1 MQLDADALSELMGGA
16 AHPNPKV
23 RWECAHLMDH
33 VGDDRCIEA
42 LVQLTHDPVPRVRA
56 EALHALGCARCKP
69 CALRIDAVALLV
81 EAALTDP
88 IARVRGTA
96 VFTLGFLPADARA
109 AKALERVAR
118 EDADQDVHEGARR
131 ALKHHSGVDYH

>member
-1 MQLDADALSELMGGA
+1 MKLVSDALSQLIGGA
-16 AHPNPKV
+16 TYPNPKV
-23 RWECAHLMDH
+23 RWVCAHLMDH
-33 VGDDRCIEA
+33 AGDDRCIEA
-42 LVQLTHDPVPRVRA
+42 LVRLTHDLVPRVRA

-81 EAALTDP
+81 EAVLTDP

-118 EDADQDVHEGARR
+118 EDADLGVRESARR
-131 ALKHHSGVDYH
+131 ALKHYSGAAG